1 MIMHTVVVKR
11 SQLLTMPAYCTGFK
25 DSLNVG
31 LLSFMLERSPTLGS
45 VETSDYEKKQ
55 FALRQKET
63 LKKVL
68 VVEC

>member
-1 MIMHTVVVKR
+1 MIMQTVVVKR
-11 SQLLTMPAYCTGFK
+11 SQLLIMHAHCTGFK

-55 FALRQKET
+55 FALRQEET
-63 LKKVL
+63 
-68 VVEC
+68 